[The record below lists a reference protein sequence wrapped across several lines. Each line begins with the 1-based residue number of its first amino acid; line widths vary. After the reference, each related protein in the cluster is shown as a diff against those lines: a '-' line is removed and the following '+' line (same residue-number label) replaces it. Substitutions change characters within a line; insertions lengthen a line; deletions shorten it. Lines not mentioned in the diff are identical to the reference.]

1 MSFSILQKTFLD
13 FLDISE
19 KERDYIWNSFEHLRF
34 ADLDIPADEWDRL
47 HHYCIYQED
56 FLENILALS
65 IGYIYEI
72 WHDKTRFHEI

>member
-1 MSFSILQKTFLD
+1 MENSDLMSFSILQKTFLD

-65 IGYIYEI
+65 IG
-72 WHDKTRFHEI
+72 